1 MAPFPRSR
9 APVVGAILALLV
21 VAALA
26 GAPPPAVRHGAARE
40 PRPDLVVSV
49 ELHRERRL
57 DGWLVRVRVDLRNQG
72 AGAAPPSEVGIW
84 CRATAGGPCPALE
97 GSYDVG
103 PPVTSGSTGAVRF
116 PAPSL
121 PPGGSAF
128 VFGPRTRPWPGGS
141 YVLGAAADV
150 RSSVEESAEGNNTA
164 TAAVRIP

>member
-1 MAPFPRSR
+1 MSPFPRGGAR
-9 APVVGAILALLV
+9 VGAAVLPLLV
-21 VAALA
+21 VAAFA
-26 GAPPPAVRHGAARE
+26 GAPPPAATHGAGRD

-49 ELHRERRL
+49 ELHREHRL
-57 DGWLVRVRVDLRNQG
+57 DGWLVRVRVDLRNEG
-72 AGAAPPSEVGIW
+72 ARPAPPSEVGIW
-84 CRATAGGPCPALE
+84 CRATEGGPCPALE

-103 PPVTSGSTGAVRF
+103 PPVTPGSTGVARF

-128 VFGPRTRPWPGGS
+128 VFGPRTRPWPSGS

-150 RSSVEESAEGNNTA
+150 CSSVEESAEGNNSA